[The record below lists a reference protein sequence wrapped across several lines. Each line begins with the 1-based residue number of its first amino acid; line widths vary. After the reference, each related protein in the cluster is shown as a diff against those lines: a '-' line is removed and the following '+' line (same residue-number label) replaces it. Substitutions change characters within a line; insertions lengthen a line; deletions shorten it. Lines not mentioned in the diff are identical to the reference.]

1 MIGLLKKD
9 MAIVSCNARVYVVV
23 IAFGIL
29 YSLFTAKS
37 GVPSNFF
44 SVYLIMVLSFAGIGT
59 ISYDDMGGG
68 MGFLLT
74 LPVKK
79 STYVREKYL
88 FCMLCAF
95 AGWVISAAVGVIL
108 YRGELGA
115 MISGDESFFLSTL
128 MFAAAAGI
136 LIALMIPLRLR
147 FGSENSRV
155 IILGICAAA
164 AAFLFA
170 AMRLLSYI
178 SIDGVDV
185 LLWLQGL
192 SGVQLLTAFLVFLI
206 LEFLVSYF
214 CSLRIMRKKEF

>member
-1 MIGLLKKD
+1 
-9 MAIVSCNARVYVVV
+9 
-23 IAFGIL
+23 
-29 YSLFTAKS
+29 
-37 GVPSNFF
+37 
-44 SVYLIMVLSFAGIGT
+44 
-59 ISYDDMGGG
+59 
-68 MGFLLT
+68 
-74 LPVKK
+74 
-79 STYVREKYL
+79 
-88 FCMLCAF
+88 
-95 AGWVISAAVGVIL
+95 
-108 YRGELGA
+108 
-115 MISGDESFFLSTL
+115 
-128 MFAAAAGI
+128 MFVAAAGI